1 MIEKGDKK
9 IIRGWVMYDW
19 ANSVYPL
26 IISSAIFPILYET
39 QTSVKDP
46 ITKTTIFDTV
56 SVLGMEFKNT
66 EFYAYLICLSYI
78 VVAMLSPVL
87 SGIAD
92 AGGKRKLF
100 MQFFC
105 YLGAIS
111 SGLLYFFH
119 AKERCYDDSL
129 ITLINVDHNYSLSH
143 LASLSGPFIIDWS
156 ILALFFG
163 SVGFWASLVY
173 YNSYLP
179 EIAEPKDHDKISAR
193 GFSMGYLGSSI
204 LLIIVL
210 ILTVFTK
217 AIPIRFAFPLVSVW
231 WISFATYSFIRLPK
245 STATSKIEGNIILK
259 GYREVY
265 KVWKEIK
272 LNIPLKRY
280 LFSFFMFNMAVQTIM
295 VMAVAFANKEVRGI
309 KQQDL
314 IISIL
319 IIQFIG
325 ILGAYLLSKVSSKI
339 GNLKSIGIAI
349 VIWIGLCLGV
359 YYLVYEPWQFFIAA
373 GIVGLVMG
381 GIQSLSRS
389 TYSKLLPETKDL
401 TSYFSFYDLAE
412 KIGLAVG
419 TLTFGLIE
427 GLLNIRTSI
436 LALVIFFFI
445 GLIILLFIPKTSNLQ
460 HETTN

>member
-46 ITKTTIFDTV
+46 ITKATIFDTI
-56 SVLGMEFKNT
+56 SVFGMEFKNT

-78 VVAMLSPVL
+78 VVALLSPVL

-119 AKERCYDDSL
+119 ADRGSAEG
-129 ITLINVDHNYSLSH
+129 
-143 LASLSGPFIIDWS
+143 APFYIDWS

-179 EIAEPKDHDKISAR
+179 EISEPKDHDKISAR

-217 AIPIRFAFPLVSVW
+217 VIPIRFAFPLVSLW

-245 STATSKIEGNIILK
+245 STATSKVEGNIIMK

-339 GNLKSIGIAI
+339 GNLKSIGISI
-349 VIWIGLCLGV
+349 IIWIGLCLGV
-359 YYLVYEPWQFFIAA
+359 YSLVYEPWQFFIAA
-373 GIVGLVMG
+373 AIVGLVMG
-381 GIQSLSRS
+381 GIQSLARS

-427 GLLNIRTSI
+427 GYLNIRTSI
-436 LALVIFFFI
+436 LALVIFFAI
-445 GLIILLFIPKTSNLQ
+445 GFIILLFIPKTTNLQ
-460 HETTN
+460 HETRN

>member
-46 ITKTTIFDTV
+46 ITKATIFDTV
-56 SVLGMEFKNT
+56 SVFGMEFKNT

-119 AKERCYDDSL
+119 ADRSSVEG
-129 ITLINVDHNYSLSH
+129 
-143 LASLSGPFIIDWS
+143 GPFYIDWS

-163 SVGFWASLVY
+163 SIGFWASLVY

-217 AIPIRFAFPLVSVW
+217 AIPIRFAFPLVSLW

-245 STATSKIEGNIILK
+245 STATSKVEGNIILK

-265 KVWKEIK
+265 KVWQEIK

-339 GNLKSIGIAI
+339 GNLKSIGISI

-373 GIVGLVMG
+373 AVVGLVMG

-427 GLLNIRTSI
+427 GYLNIRTSI
-436 LALVIFFFI
+436 LALVIFFAI
-445 GLIILLFIPKTSNLQ
+445 GFIILLFIPKTTNLQ
-460 HETTN
+460 HETRN

>member
-1 MIEKGDKK
+1 
-9 IIRGWVMYDW
+9 
-19 ANSVYPL
+19 
-26 IISSAIFPILYET
+26 LYET

-46 ITKTTIFDTV
+46 ITKATIFDTV
-56 SVLGMEFKNT
+56 SVFGMEFKNT

-78 VVAMLSPVL
+78 VVALLSPVL

-119 AKERCYDDSL
+119 ADRSSVEG
-129 ITLINVDHNYSLSH
+129 
-143 LASLSGPFIIDWS
+143 GPFYIDWS

-163 SVGFWASLVY
+163 SIGFWASLVY

-217 AIPIRFAFPLVSVW
+217 AIPIRFAFPLVSLW
-231 WISFATYSFIRLPK
+231 WISFATYSFMRLPK
-245 STATSKIEGNIILK
+245 STATSKVEGNMIIK

-265 KVWKEIK
+265 KVWKEIN

-325 ILGAYLLSKVSSKI
+325 ILGAYLLSKVSRKI

-349 VIWIGLCLGV
+349 IIWIGLCLGV

-373 GIVGLVMG
+373 AIVGLVMG

-427 GLLNIRTSI
+427 GYLNIRTSI
-436 LALVIFFFI
+436 LALVIFFAI